1 MRASLALGAAVF
13 ASVALAVACE
23 SSDPPSTFGV
33 LDGLPDASSGNTSG
47 ALIPPDAS
55 IGGDGST
62 SVSDASSN
70 LGDIDVASVRIDPK
84 DAVLTVEAGKVLKQD
99 FKVFAKSITGG
110 PEQDFTSRFVF
121 YVPDNYLVGGF
132 PLDGAPSFAT
142 RLPTKSDDPPQRG
155 GKLTV
160 QAFGANSDN
169 PKFISS
175 TSLTVKLAENA
186 NAASANPAIPP
197 NPGSN
202 FTGTLDANRAPTLA
216 YPNNGAM
223 IPPNLKRMEVH
234 FRPGNSNAL
243 FEVSFT
249 SASSETKYYT
259 RCVTDAA
266 MASGSCRLS
275 LDVDVFTRLADS
287 NRGAGPVKLRVRGGS
302 DNAPGAPLT
311 SYGQSAEFTIEFAES
326 NVAGALYYMN
336 IDNREELLE
345 REREAVIMRHDFG
358 GTQVDPEVYLRPGTN
373 GLSDVSNLV
382 SAGPPV
388 VNDKPCVGCHAL
400 SRDGTKMV
408 GSLGGNYDG
417 RLAMID
423 VTKARGTP
431 GWLLQNGAPTG
442 APAKNRVTFASFNK
456 DGSEFV
462 AAFSDP
468 YPYWTPRLR
477 PHPQSGVVEEPP
489 EYANYPANI
498 KTGLF
503 LHSGVTGLRTGF
515 IQLPF
520 KPSHPDWSADGNIIA
535 MTKINQ
541 EVFST
546 TTQHPTR
553 GSIALVRKNG
563 ATWSAPEEIVPPAAD
578 MSRYNPNFVP
588 DGSFL
593 LYNESK
599 CPPGD
604 PGNNLCNGDADP
616 SAKVW
621 AVKPALASTPILMAK
636 ASTPGVGDGSE
647 TNLGDTYPRVTPFQ
661 TKQGAGKLLWYTVA
675 SLRSPGL
682 RKIRTEVD
690 QQLLWMFAVDPA
702 KVLAGQDGSYPGF
715 WLPFQDLTTSNH
727 IAQWTEK
734 LAGPNVPPPP
744 PAVPPPPP
752 PPAPPIVK

>member
-1 MRASLALGAAVF
+1 MRASLTLGAAVL
-13 ASVALAVACE
+13 ASVALAAACE
-23 SSDPPSTFGV
+23 SSDPPSIFV
-33 LDGLPDASSGNTSG
+33 SFEPDGGGGNTSG
-47 ALIPPDAS
+47 GLITPDAS
-55 IGGDGST
+55 IGGDGSIVT
-62 SVSDASSN
+62 PDAASN
-70 LGDIDVASVRIDPK
+70 LGDIDVASVRIEPK

-132 PLDGAPSFAT
+132 PLDGAPTFTT
-142 RLPTKSDDPPQRG
+142 RLPTKADEPAQRG

-175 TSLTVKLAENA
+175 TSLTIKLAENA
-186 NAASANPAIPP
+186 NAAGASPAIPA

-202 FTGTLDANRAPTLA
+202 FTGNLDANRAPTLA

-234 FRPGNSNAL
+234 FRPGNGGNTL

-266 MASGSCRLS
+266 MAPGSCRLS

-287 NRGAGPVKLRVRGGS
+287 NRGAGPVKLRVRGGN

-311 SYGQSAEFTIEFAES
+311 SYGQSAEFTIEFAEN

-336 IDNREELLE
+336 IDNTGTVAE
-345 REREAVIMRHDFG
+345 RSAIIMRHDFG
-358 GTQVDPEVYLRPGTN
+358 GTQINPEVYLQPGTN
-373 GLSDVSNLV
+373 GLSSVSNDNPTAV
-382 SAGPPV
+382 GGK
-388 VNDKPCVGCHAL
+388 DKPCVGCHAL

-417 RLAMID
+417 RLALLDI
-423 VTKARGTP
+423 TKAPGAT

-442 APAKNRVTFASFNK
+442 APAKNRIQFASYNP
-456 DGSEFV
+456 DGKEFV
-462 AAFSDP
+462 AAYSDP
-468 YPYWTPRLR
+468 YPYWTNKLR
-477 PHPQSGVVEEPP
+477 PHVAGNTFDEPA
-489 EYANYPANI
+489 EFLNYPANI
-498 KTGLF
+498 KDGLF
-503 LHSGVTGLRTGF
+503 IHDGATGLRTGF
-515 IQLPF
+515 IPLPF
-520 KPSHPDWSADGNIIA
+520 KPTHPDWSADGNMIA

-541 EVFST
+541 TVFST
-546 TTQHPTR
+546 TSQLPTQ
-553 GSIALVRKNG
+553 GSIVLVRKNG
-563 ATWSAPEEIVPPAAD
+563 ATWSAPEDIVPAATD
-578 MSRYNPNFVP
+578 ISRYNPNFSP
-588 DGSFL
+588 DGTFM
-593 LYNESK
+593 LYNEAK
-599 CPPGD
+599 CPAGNPGSAECD
-604 PGNNLCNGDADP
+604 GDSDP

-621 AVKPALASTPILMAK
+621 AVKPVAGATPVLMAK
-636 ASTPGVGDGSE
+636 ASSPGVGDNNA
-647 TNLGDTYPRVTPFQ
+647 TDLGDTYPRVTPFQ
-661 TKQGAGKLLWYTVA
+661 TKQGTSKLLWYTVA
-675 SLRSPGL
+675 SKRTPGL
-682 RKIRTEVD
+682 RTIRQSGVTA

-702 KVLAGQDGSYPGF
+702 KVLAGQDGSYAGF
-715 WLPFQDLTTSNH
+715 WLPFQDLNTSNH

-752 PPAPPIVK
+752 PPAPPVVK